1 MAARGTLNHD
11 LSKLFNQL
19 WDADVN
25 RMKPGKHYR
34 ISLQGK
40 AGYVLSGS
48 SVARDSAT
56 FPLFQFVDEE
66 ELKRRKTF
74 QAFMSL
80 LDNYEMSTG
89 VAEVVTATEIAE
101 NNRFLDAILE
111 TKVMQITHEYLIQ
124 KKIVKPSLKDF
135 KSQLYGIWFQ
145 LYSRE
150 PGRGHDS
157 CGFEHVF
164 VGESKRGKEI
174 TGLHNWVQFYLQEK
188 HQNIDYKGYV
198 ARQHKNRPDEDD
210 QVLNLQ
216 FSWKDMVKPVGGSFI
231 GVSPEFEFA
240 VYTVIFLMSQEKI
253 TKETEEDAETLF
265 FCGFLFYLQFLIR
278 PQEEGRAPCNHYSSD
293 ILTLVPWKLQ
303 DYVSHDA
310 QLACVCFV
318 SSSAESILP
327 PPSSSQVIIIFIL
340 NLQIFFFGGGVTP
353 VLCVSFLSRLCSLWP
368 RSPTRGSVRSECN
381 VPNGRRQVCMDV
393 NVGFLGLCL
402 LLILHTA

>member
-198 ARQHKNRPDEDD
+198 ARQHKNR
-210 QVLNLQ
+210 
-216 FSWKDMVKPVGGSFI
+216 
-231 GVSPEFEFA
+231 VSLRAA
-240 VYTVIFLMSQEKI
+240 VPGMLPRIS
-253 TKETEEDAETLF
+253 
-265 FCGFLFYLQFLIR
+265 
-278 PQEEGRAPCNHYSSD
+278 YSS
-293 ILTLVPWKLQ
+293 LTKRPVWFCSGPAARRGRSGAEPP
-303 DYVSHDA
+303 V
-310 QLACVCFV
+310 QLEGHGEA
-318 SSSAESILP
+318 
-327 PPSSSQVIIIFIL
+327 
-340 NLQIFFFGGGVTP
+340 GGGQLHRRQSGVRVRRVHGHLP
-353 VLCVSFLSRLCSLWP
+353 HVAGENHQRDGGGRRDFVFLWFPFLP
-368 RSPTRGSVRSECN
+368 AVPHPATRGGKSAV
-381 VPNGRRQVCMDV
+381 
-393 NVGFLGLCL
+393 
-402 LLILHTA
+402 